1 MFTKRRRLAALVA
14 AVAAGLTLASG
25 VSQAS
30 STGST
35 GSTAPTGSGAS
46 AAAATD
52 VPLHVMSYNLRYA
65 GNTPPNAW
73 VDRRPV
79 MREQLRESRPQLIGT
94 QEGLYSQLQDIA
106 SDLGPA
112 YDSIGLGRE
121 GGSKGEFMMIFF
133 DQRRLQP
140 LEYDHYWLS
149 DTPDV
154 IGSKTWAGCCPRMVT
169 WVRFKDMATSKEFY
183 AVNTHLEAFDATTR
197 SKSADLILQRM
208 AAFDPALPV
217 IMTAD
222 FNEAAKPGVTVYD
235 KLVTS
240 GKFQDTW
247 VTAERRSA
255 LYATFHGYKPLTPN
269 GDRIDW
275 ILTTP
280 GLRVSKASINTFSKD
295 GQFPSD
301 HLPVES
307 WIHLV

>member
-1 MFTKRRRLAALVA
+1 MLRIGLSTRRRFAALVA
-14 AVAAGLTLASG
+14 AAAVGLSLTSG
-25 VSQAS
+25 VSQAAGEQAIGE
-30 STGST
+30 T
-35 GSTAPTGSGAS
+35 
-46 AAAATD
+46 AAATD
-52 VPLHVMSYNLRYA
+52 GPLHVMSYNLRYA
-65 GNTPPNAW
+65 SDTPPNSWAQ
-73 VDRRPV
+73 RRPV
-79 MREQLRESRPQLIGT
+79 MREQLRQARPQLIGT
-94 QEGLYSQLQDIA
+94 QEGLYAQLQDISA
-106 SDLGPA
+106 DLGPS

-121 GGSKGEFMMIFF
+121 GGSRGEFMMIFF
-133 DQRRLQP
+133 DTRRLQP

-169 WVRFKDMATSKEFY
+169 WVRFKDKATSKQFY
-183 AVNTHLEAFDATTR
+183 AINTHLEAFDATTR

-208 AAFDPALPV
+208 ATLDPSLPV
-217 IMTAD
+217 IMTGD
-222 FNEAAKPGVTVYD
+222 FNEAAAAGVTVYD

-240 GKFQDTW
+240 GKLADSW

-255 LYATFHGYKPLTPN
+255 LYGTFHGYRPLTPN
-269 GDRIDW
+269 GNRIDW

-307 WIHLV
+307 WVHLS

>member
-1 MFTKRRRLAALVA
+1 MFTMFTVRRRFAALVA
-14 AVAAGLTLASG
+14 AAVAGLTLTSG
-25 VSQAS
+25 VSQA
-30 STGST
+30 
-35 GSTAPTGSGAS
+35 APTS
-46 AAAATD
+46 AAG
-52 VPLHVMSYNLRYA
+52 PLHVMSYNLRYA
-65 GNTPPNAW
+65 SDTPPNTW

-79 MREQLRESRPQLIGT
+79 MREQLRQARPQLIGT

-140 LEYDHYWLS
+140 LEYDHFWLS

-154 IGSKTWAGCCPRMVT
+154 IGSKTWGGCCPRMVT
-169 WVRFKDMATSKEFY
+169 WVRFKDKATSKEFY
-183 AVNTHLEAFDATTR
+183 AVNTHLEAYDATAR
-197 SKSADLILQRM
+197 AKSADLILQRI
-208 AAFDPALPV
+208 AGFDPALPV
-217 IMTAD
+217 ILTAD
-222 FNEAAKPGVTVYD
+222 YNEAAKPGLTVYD

-240 GKFQDTW
+240 GKFADSW

-255 LYATFHGYKPLTPN
+255 PYATFHGYKPLTPN

-280 GLRVSKASINTFSKD
+280 GLRVSKANINTFSQD

-301 HLPVES
+301 HLAVES
-307 WIHLV
+307 WIHMPR

>member
-1 MFTKRRRLAALVA
+1 MPRIRLSTRRRFAALVA
-14 AVAAGLTLASG
+14 AAAAGLSLTTG
-25 VSQAS
+25 VSQAA
-30 STGST
+30 GEQ
-35 GSTAPTGSGAS
+35 
-46 AAAATD
+46 AAAPAAAD
-52 VPLHVMSYNLRYA
+52 GPLHVMSYNLRYA
-65 GNTPPNAW
+65 SDTPPNSWAE
-73 VDRRPV
+73 RRPV
-79 MREQLRESRPQLIGT
+79 MREQLRQARPQLIGT
-94 QEGLYSQLQDIA
+94 QEGLYAQLRDISA
-106 SDLGPA
+106 DLGPS

-133 DQRRLQP
+133 DTRRLQP

-169 WVRFKDMATSKEFY
+169 WVRFKDKATSKQFY
-183 AVNTHLEAFDATTR
+183 AINTHLEAFDATTR

-208 AAFDPALPV
+208 TALDPSLPV
-217 IMTAD
+217 IMTGD
-222 FNEAAKPGVTVYD
+222 FNEAAAAGVTVYD

-240 GKFQDTW
+240 GKLADSW

-255 LYATFHGYKPLTPN
+255 LYGTFHGYRPLTPN
-269 GDRIDW
+269 GNRIDW

-307 WIHLV
+307 WVHLS

>member
-1 MFTKRRRLAALVA
+1 MFTIIGRRRLAALVA
-14 AVAAGLTLASG
+14 AAVAGLTLTSG
-25 VSQAS
+25 LSQAAPATS
-30 STGST
+30 PI
-35 GSTAPTGSGAS
+35 TAEAAAS
-46 AAAATD
+46 ASAG
-52 VPLHVMSYNLRYA
+52 PLHVMSYNLRYA
-65 GNTPPNAW
+65 SDTPPNTWA
-73 VDRRPV
+73 DRRPV
-79 MREQLRESRPQLIGT
+79 MREQLRQARPQLIGT

-121 GGSKGEFMMIFF
+121 GGSKGEFMMVFF

-140 LEYDHYWLS
+140 LEYDHFWLS

-169 WVRFKDMATSKEFY
+169 WVRFKDNATSQEFY
-183 AVNTHLEAFDATTR
+183 AVNTHLEAYDATTR
-197 SKSADLILQRM
+197 SKSADLILQRI
-208 AAFDPALPV
+208 AGFDPALPI

-222 FNEAAKPGVTVYD
+222 YNEAAKPGLTVYD

-240 GKFQDTW
+240 GKFADSW

-280 GLRVSKASINTFSKD
+280 GLRVSKASINTFSKN

-307 WIHLV
+307 WIHLG

>member
-1 MFTKRRRLAALVA
+1 MFTTRRRFAALVA
-14 AVAAGLTLASG
+14 AAVAGLTLSSG
-25 VSQAS
+25 VSQA
-30 STGST
+30 
-35 GSTAPTGSGAS
+35 APTS
-46 AAAATD
+46 AEATAAG
-52 VPLHVMSYNLRYA
+52 PLHVMSYNLRYA
-65 GNTPPNAW
+65 SDTPPNTWA
-73 VDRRPV
+73 DRRPV
-79 MREQLRESRPQLIGT
+79 MREQLRQARPQLIGT
-94 QEGLYSQLQDIA
+94 QEGLYSQLQDIS

-140 LEYDHYWLS
+140 LEYDHFWLS

-154 IGSKTWAGCCPRMVT
+154 IGSQTWGGCCPRMVT
-169 WVRFKDMATSKEFY
+169 WVRFKDKATSKEFY
-183 AVNTHLEAFDATTR
+183 AVNTHLEAYDATAR
-197 SKSADLILQRM
+197 SKSADLILQRI
-208 AAFDPALPV
+208 AGFDPALPV
-217 IMTAD
+217 ILTAD
-222 FNEAAKPGVTVYD
+222 YNEAAKPGLTVYD

-240 GKFQDTW
+240 GKFADSW

-280 GLRVSKASINTFSKD
+280 GLRVSKANINTFSKD

-307 WIHLV
+307 WIHLG